1 VSTEEEFRA
10 FVAARYASL
19 VRTARLIAYDASH
32 AEDLTQSALVT
43 TYARWPRLRDPGA
56 AEAYTR
62 AVLVRQCIR
71 AGQRRWRGERPSAA
85 LPEVAGPD
93 RFREVDEADAVR
105 RALAQLPVDQRAV
118 LVLRYYADL
127 TEQAIAEMLG
137 CSVGTV
143 KSRAH
148 RALTALR
155 DRGLL
160 SDVVE
165 ATDD

>member
-1 VSTEEEFRA
+1 VGTEEEFRA
-10 FVAARYASL
+10 FVSARYAAL
-19 VRTARLIAYDASH
+19 VRTARLIAHDASQ
-32 AEDLTQSALVT
+32 AEDLTQAALVT
-43 TYARWPRLRDPGA
+43 TYSRWPRLRDPGA

-62 AVLVRQCIR
+62 TVLVRQCIR
-71 AGQRRWRGERPSAA
+71 AGQRRWRGE
-85 LPEVAGPD
+85 LPTADLPDVAQAD
-93 RFREVDEADAVR
+93 RFAAVDDADAVR

-127 TEQAIAEMLG
+127 TEQDIAEVLN

-148 RALTALR
+148 RALGALR
-155 DRGLL
+155 AQGLL
-160 SDVVE
+160 TDVVE